1 MQIGTPMP
9 STQISSLIFLIAVF
23 SVSHASAQ
31 YPEEYPQQQ
40 AQPQQQQPSEVP
52 VVSMIDQPA
61 AAPVA
66 DSPAVARAGG
76 FRLNIQGYLGFGGAG
91 AVFLDGR
98 DFGSF
103 DLTPTFGIQAQGLFT
118 IGDYVLVGPALS
130 FRSVG
135 FDDGDD
141 ERVSLI
147 GVDAAFGG
155 HYAIA
160 LGQSLAIDPYLLFT
174 LGLAVATASDI
185 SADDVE
191 VGFGFG
197 VRAGATLWFASALG
211 VSLGLGYQ
219 SAHFY
224 PDNGGFG
231 ESAHYRF
238 HELAMEIGLSLR
250 FGE

>member
-1 MQIGTPMP
+1 MAPC
-9 STQISSLIFLIAVF
+9 SSK
-23 SVSHASAQ
+23 
-31 YPEEYPQQQ
+31 E
-40 AQPQQQQPSEVP
+40 
-52 VVSMIDQPA
+52 
-61 AAPVA
+61 
-66 DSPAVARAGG
+66 
-76 FRLNIQGYLGFGGAG
+76 
-91 AVFLDGR
+91 

-130 FRSVG
+130 YRSVHV
-135 FDDGDD
+135 DGDD

-147 GVDAAFGG
+147 GADVAFGG

-160 LGQSLAIDPYLLFT
+160 LGESLAIDPYLLFT

-185 SADDVE
+185 SAEDVE
-191 VGFGFG
+191 FGLGFGF
-197 VRAGATLWFASALG
+197 RAGATLWFADALG

-224 PDNGGFG
+224 PEISIGG
-231 ESAHYRF
+231 SAHSRF
-238 HELAMEIGLSLR
+238 HELAMEFGVALR